1 MKLVYI
7 GKTTTFIINGNII
20 QYVFAIPFK
29 KHLIK
34 IKLKDEKCETLD
46 WFHLLIIDEISLVG
60 DKMLNL
66 INHKL
71 HVIKQAHN
79 QVMGWAWCHYDM
91 WFLTISPSSKF
102 MDLMSS

>member
-46 WFHLLIIDEISLVG
+46 
-60 DKMLNL
+60 
-66 INHKL
+66 
-71 HVIKQAHN
+71 
-79 QVMGWAWCHYDM
+79 
-91 WFLTISPSSKF
+91 
-102 MDLMSS
+102 